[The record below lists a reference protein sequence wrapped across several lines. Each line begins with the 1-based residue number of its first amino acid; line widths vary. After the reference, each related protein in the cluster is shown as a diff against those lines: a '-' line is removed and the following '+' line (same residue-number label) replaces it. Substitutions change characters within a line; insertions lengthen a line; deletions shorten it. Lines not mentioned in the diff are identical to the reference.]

1 MSKRFFKPFVG
12 SKYAKG
18 INGKK
23 ILVLGAS
30 FYCNKDGKEGRYKC
44 RFFDECTSPV
54 WKDSSRFDSICPA
67 YAENGLRLS
76 EEPSNAIAENYKTYQ
91 VFANFMRQFINDKE
105 EDVWQRMAF
114 TDYVQFFLPTI
125 DTKKEYLSQR
135 DFDAFIET
143 MVELKPHVVVAW
155 GMAIIDE
162 VRERNPY
169 VTDFERLKET
179 EWYVCHMQVPQVPHE
194 IALVCSYHPSSVSY
208 WYNDLDTL
216 TKYIKAVLYTKNKE

>member
-1 MSKRFFKPFVG
+1 MNRFFKPFVG
-12 SKYAKG
+12 SNYQEG

-30 FYCNKDGKEGRYKC
+30 FYCNKDGKDGRIKC
-44 RFFDECTSPV
+44 KFFEQCTDPAK
-54 WKDSSRFDSICPA
+54 KDSSKFDRTCPI

-76 EEPSNAIAENYKTYQ
+76 EEPSNAISENYKTYQ
-91 VFANFMRQFINDKE
+91 VFANFMRQFVDNEE

-114 TDYVQFFLPTI
+114 TDYVQFFLPTV

-143 MVELKPHVVVAW
+143 LVELKPHVVVAW